1 MIFDKI
7 LPESPLQTYEKSPML
22 VYLHIPYCDS
32 KCHYCAFNSYVGR
45 FDTRPA
51 YMKALHRQLAHELKR
66 FGARAGSIETLFIG
80 GGTPST
86 VAPDLYAPLF
96 DLLRPY
102 LAPDAEITAEANPNS
117 TTRTWLEGMHDLGV
131 GRISFGVQSFDPDKL
146 KTLGRAHSPDQAKE
160 AILTA
165 HELGIPHLSLD
176 LIYNV
181 HGDTEALLASDITQ
195 AFDLPIDHLSA
206 YELTIESH
214 TPFAETPEVRQTN
227 DQLAFFVA
235 QEITQRGFTHYEI
248 SNFGR
253 YQSRHNL
260 GYWELKD
267 YIGAGAGAVG
277 YKSLSAQMED
287 GGWRMEDERSQDTA
301 GIRYYPPT
309 DINGYL
315 RDPLAVMEEPLS
327 AEDLRTERLFL
338 GLRSRVGVEADG
350 LSASMRDRADLLV
363 REGKLTFEA
372 GRYHNPDFFLADEL
386 SLFVLG

>member
-51 YMKALHRQLAHELKR
+51 YMKALHRQLAHELER
-66 FGARAGSIETLFIG
+66 FGATPGSIETLFIG

-86 VAPDLYAPLF
+86 VTPDLYAPLF

-102 LAPDAEITAEANPNS
+102 LTDDTEITAEANPNS
-117 TTRTWLEGMHDLGV
+117 ASTEWLSGMHELGV
-131 GRISFGVQSFDPDKL
+131 NRVSFGVQSFDPDKL
-146 KTLGRAHSPDQAKE
+146 KTLGRAHTPDQARE

-165 HELGIPHLSLD
+165 YDLGVPHLSLD

-214 TPFAETPEVRQTN
+214 TPFAQTPQMRQT
-227 DQLAFFVA
+227 DDALAFFVA
-235 QEITQRGFTHYEI
+235 QEITRRGFEHYEI

-253 YQSRHNL
+253 YPSRHNL

-267 YIGAGAGAVG
+267 YIGAGTGAVG
-277 YKSLSAQMED
+277 FRGLTSK
-287 GGWRMEDERSQDTA
+287 T

-309 DINGYL
+309 DIDAYL
-315 RDPLAVMEEPLS
+315 RDPLAVTEEPLS

-363 REGKLTFEA
+363 REGKLTFDA